1 MPARLV
7 EIYSKLGN
15 VQSYVWL
22 NGQGFSKIMKK
33 ADKMLPSAPPGGRSA
48 DFDRRLEQE
57 AFRSERLNTVLELY
71 KQIKSREGG
80 GERHEIKL
88 IAGSANRGLCEEI
101 AARLGVPLTRAKIS
115 KFNDG
120 ECQIQIIDN
129 VRGADVYIIQPT
141 CGPPTRRRTTRAR
154 ARARAPTRRRAR

>member
-1 MPARLV
+1 M
-7 EIYSKLGN
+7 
-15 VQSYVWL
+15 QSYVWL

-57 AFRSERLNTVLELY
+57 AFRSERLNTTLELY

-154 ARARAPTRRRAR
+154 ARARRRAR